1 VHITLLRKGNARS
14 ELRLGAAKRLIPHE
28 QRRKRIGGASSKL
41 DNVAFYPHARLPRHE
56 QVAYHIRSTNEPWK
70 KTHPLNVELIS
81 SQMSGKDSDPDF
93 SIPKQAKAEYG
104 KLQ

>member
-1 VHITLLRKGNARS
+1 MHITLLRKGNARS

-28 QRRKRIGGASSKL
+28 QRRKRIGELG
-41 DNVAFYPHARLPRHE
+41 NFAFHPHARLPRHE
-56 QVAYHIRSTNEPWK
+56 QVAYHIRSTNGPWK

-81 SQMSGKDSDPDF
+81 TQMSGKDSDPDI